1 MKKFSKVFGIILL
14 VSIMLILSG
23 CGASKSVTR
32 MSADTQTD
40 LSGRWNDTDSKL
52 VAGSMISDVLSRAWR
67 DNFIAETGN
76 KPRLIVGTVRL
87 KDATEHIKTNGFI
100 KDMERELINSGMVK
114 FVASSEER
122 QEIRSERL
130 DQQSHASMTTAKRLA
145 NETAAD
151 FMLKGSITMYVDAV
165 DGQQVKFYQTD
176 LELIDLE
183 SNEKVWMGSKKI
195 KKFVKQKR
203 AGW

>member
-1 MKKFSKVFGIILL
+1 MKNNLKVLGVVLLMFSL
-14 VSIMLILSG
+14 LILSG

-32 MSADTQTD
+32 ISADTQTD

-52 VAGSMISDVLSRAWR
+52 VAGSMISDVISRSWR
-67 DNFIAETGN
+67 DDFIAETGN

-87 KDATEHIKTNGFI
+87 KDATEHIKTNGFV
-100 KDMERELINSGMVK
+100 KDMERKLINSGKIK

-122 QEIRSERL
+122 EEVRSERL
-130 DQQSHASMTTAKRLA
+130 DQQSHASEETSKRLA
-145 NETAAD
+145 NEKAAD
-151 FMLKGSITMYVDAV
+151 FMLKGSITMYIDAV
-165 DGQQVKFYQTD
+165 DNQQVKFYQVD
-176 LELIDLE
+176 LELVDLE

-195 KKFVKQKR
+195 KKFVKQKK

>member
-1 MKKFSKVFGIILL
+1 MKKFFKVWNAIMFAL
-14 VSIMLILSG
+14 VLLILSG

-52 VAGSMISDVLSRAWR
+52 VAEEMIGDVINRPWR
-67 DNFIAETGN
+67 EDFISQTGN

-100 KDMERELINSGMVK
+100 KDMERELINSGKVK
-114 FVASSEER
+114 FVASSTER
-122 QEIRSERL
+122 KEVRAERL
-130 DQQSHASMTTAKRLA
+130 DQQSHASEETSKRLA
-145 NETAAD
+145 NEKAAD
-151 FMLKGSITMYVDAV
+151 FMLKGSITMYIDAV
-165 DGQQVKFYQTD
+165 DNKQVKFYQVD

-183 SNEKVWMGSKKI
+183 SNEKVWMGTKKI

-203 AGW
+203 ANW

>member
-1 MKKFSKVFGIILL
+1 MKNNLKVLGVVLLMFSL
-14 VSIMLILSG
+14 LILSG
-23 CGASKSVTR
+23 CGTSKSVTR
-32 MSADTQTD
+32 ISADTQTD

-52 VAGSMISDVLSRAWR
+52 VAGSMISDVISRPWR
-67 DNFIAETGN
+67 DDFIAETGN

-87 KDATEHIKTNGFI
+87 KDATEHIKTNGFV
-100 KDMERELINSGMVK
+100 KDMERELINSGKIK

-122 QEIRSERL
+122 EEVRSERL
-130 DQQSHASMTTAKRLA
+130 DQQSHASEETSKRLA
-145 NETAAD
+145 NEKAAD

-165 DGQQVKFYQTD
+165 DNQQVKFYQVD
-176 LELIDLE
+176 LELVDLE

-195 KKFVKQKR
+195 KKFVKQKK

>member
-1 MKKFSKVFGIILL
+1 MNKFLKVIGIVVLISAL
-14 VSIMLILSG
+14 VILSG
-23 CGASKSVTR
+23 CGGSKSVTR
-32 MSADTQTD
+32 MAADTQTD

-52 VAGSMISDVLSRAWR
+52 VAGSMINDVLSRAWR

-100 KDMERELINSGMVK
+100 KDMERELINSGMVR

-122 QEIRSERL
+122 KEIRSERL
-130 DQQSHASMTTAKRLA
+130 DQQSHASMETAKRLA
-145 NETAAD
+145 NEKAAD

-165 DGQQVKFYQTD
+165 DGEQIKFYQTD

>member
-100 KDMERELINSGMVK
+100 KDMERELINSGKVK

>member
-1 MKKFSKVFGIILL
+1 MKKFFKVWNAIMFAL
-14 VSIMLILSG
+14 VLLILSG

-52 VAGSMISDVLSRAWR
+52 VAEEMIGDVINRPWR
-67 DNFIAETGN
+67 EDFISQTGN

-100 KDMERELINSGMVK
+100 KDMERELINSGKIK
-114 FVASSEER
+114 FVASSTER
-122 QEIRSERL
+122 KEVRAERL
-130 DQQSHASMTTAKRLA
+130 DQQSHASEETSKRLA
-145 NETAAD
+145 NEKAAD
-151 FMLKGSITMYVDAV
+151 FMLKGSITMYIDAV
-165 DGQQVKFYQTD
+165 DNKQVKFYQVD

-183 SNEKVWMGSKKI
+183 SNEKVWMGTKKI

-203 AGW
+203 ANW